1 MVSPLT
7 TIAMETIEQKHDL
20 GRLEKQITDLS
31 KALKSLSDDQDLVE
45 LLKIIKRPGWTTPA
59 EFVFVTGI
67 AENLSV
73 QIKAAQALKRVLVS
87 GSRQVGI

>member
-1 MVSPLT
+1 
-7 TIAMETIEQKHDL
+7 METIEQKHDL
-20 GRLEKQITDLS
+20 GRLERQITDLS

-67 AENLSV
+67 AESLSV
-73 QIKAAQALKRVLVS
+73 QVKAVQSLKKILVN
-87 GSRQVGI
+87 GSRQVGV